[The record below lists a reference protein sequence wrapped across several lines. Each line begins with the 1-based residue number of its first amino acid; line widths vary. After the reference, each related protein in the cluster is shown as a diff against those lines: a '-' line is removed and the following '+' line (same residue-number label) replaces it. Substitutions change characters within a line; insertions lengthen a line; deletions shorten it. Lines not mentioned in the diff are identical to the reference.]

1 VIAAAPD
8 AEPAAPWR
16 LASDVVAVPTEFR
29 IAGAAF
35 DGVRQLHRDG
45 GAITI
50 ADDLRVSL
58 Q

>member
-1 VIAAAPD
+1 VN
-8 AEPAAPWR
+8 
-16 LASDVVAVPTEFR
+16 VVGRTDGFR
-29 IAGAAF
+29 HRGCPF